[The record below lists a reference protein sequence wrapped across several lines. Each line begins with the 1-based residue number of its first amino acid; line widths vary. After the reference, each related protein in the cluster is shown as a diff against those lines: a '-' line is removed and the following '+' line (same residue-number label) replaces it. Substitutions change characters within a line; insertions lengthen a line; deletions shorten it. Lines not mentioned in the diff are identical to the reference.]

1 MMAGPMRR
9 IPRPLRPLL
18 LFLPSLVL
26 GLLGGVWL
34 LFRPLRLE
42 AQAGPL
48 TVLLAA
54 GALLLALLGTGW
66 LLERTLPSFRHA
78 GKLLERAL
86 QGLTITLP
94 LALGLA
100 LATALAEEL
109 FFRGALLGLIGV
121 WGQALLFG
129 LLHPATRR
137 GWSYT
142 LFTFVAGLAFG
153 YATLWTGSL
162 WAAMLAHFVINLQG
176 FLEIRTRQRRTRS
189 RMATYGAEVAQT
201 AARATVPTSPGSTT
215 GRTTDPGPL
224 QVPGSAGYG
233 AIGATEDVPDQ
244 PPEPTAATSALTEHV
259 PAASDEARPGDGASP
274 GSAGS
279 AAPPPREPP
288 AP

>member
-18 LFLPSLVL
+18 LFLPSLAL

-54 GALLLALLGTGW
+54 GALLLALLGAGW

-121 WGQALLFG
+121 WPQALLFG

-162 WAAMLAHFVINLQG
+162 WAAILAHFVINLQG
-176 FLEIRTRQRRTRS
+176 FLEIRSRQLRRRA
-189 RMATYGAEVAQT
+189 RWATY
-201 AARATVPTSPGSTT
+201 AAGVERTPVRATQTP
-215 GRTTDPGPL
+215 
-224 QVPGSAGYG
+224 SA
-233 AIGATEDVPDQ
+233 V
-244 PPEPTAATSALTEHV
+244 TAPSV
-259 PAASDEARPGDGASP
+259 NGASP
-274 GSAGS
+274 GTAGS
-279 AAPPPREPP
+279 AEPPLREPP